1 MRPGSAAAMLRTFA
15 LRGSYSAEYTPR
27 YFHWPTD
34 RHFGVIDMLPIET
47 RLAARSGPNLGARS

>member
-1 MRPGSAAAMLRTFA
+1 MCPGSAAAMLRTFA
-15 LRGSYSAEYTPR
+15 LKGSYSAEYTPR

-47 RLAARSGPNLGARS
+47 RRAAGSDPNSGAKP